1 MLNDSNSTRDSVQN
15 IMLFFVDVMGVL
27 SILCFWYN
35 MADGIQ
41 TYEC

>member
-1 MLNDSNSTRDSVQN
+1 MLNNSNSTRDSVQN
-15 IMLFFVDVMGVL
+15 IMLFFVDVIGVL
-27 SILCFWYN
+27 LCFWYN